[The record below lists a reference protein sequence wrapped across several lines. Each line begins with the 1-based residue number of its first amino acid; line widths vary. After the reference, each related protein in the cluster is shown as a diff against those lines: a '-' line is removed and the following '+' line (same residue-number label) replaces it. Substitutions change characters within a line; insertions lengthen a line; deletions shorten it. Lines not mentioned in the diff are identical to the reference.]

1 MKMSKNSVPTID
13 ETDGLERAVEVYK
26 QAIKKEFAFLKKTLN
41 LDDLLAKS
49 VPLAEKQGYL
59 VPVCELHTTDE
70 QLINQF
76 AQWRSENSAV
86 YPSQFKVTVEGTKKW
101 LTNNLLNVEDRILF
115 LVLDR
120 YGNRIGHLGFA
131 NGINNNYELELD
143 NVVPIVQGVEPEIM
157 ANSVKTLLNWAKD
170 TLGCRRFC
178 LKTFKDNQ
186 KAIAF
191 YQKLGFKDEQLIPL
205 RRHEEG
211 ENIYY
216 RPLDEPDQAEPDQYF
231 LRMIYASKIII
242 DGSETILTA
251 GPSISA
257 REVSYV
263 LDAVRYGWNHQFKG
277 YISKF
282 EASFAEYLGV
292 KYALNTS
299 HCTHAMH
306 LALAT
311 LGIGT
316 GDEVIVPDIT
326 WVATADAVLYV
337 GATPIFADVEF
348 DSWCLDPVSFE
359 SKITEKTKAVMPVHL
374 YGHPARMD
382 KIMEIARRYNLYV
395 VEDAAPAIGAECQGQ
410 KVGTFGDFAAYSF
423 QGAKLL
429 VTGEGGMLVTNNEEL
444 YKKAWALWNMGTL
457 PGTFWVTQKGYK
469 CRMSNL
475 QAALG
480 LGQLERVEELIEA
493 KRRIFAWYEE
503 GLKDVPYIKLNY
515 ETPWAR
521 SVYWMSSIFLE
532 ENASITREQLRE
544 ELKKRNVDTRPVF
557 PAISQYPFWDKPQ
570 TPQPTA
576 LRIGNQ
582 AINLPSGVCLKREEV
597 DYICQCFQEILTN
610 V

>member
-1 MKMSKNSVPTID
+1 M
-13 ETDGLERAVEVYK
+13 AVYK
-26 QAIKKEFAFLKKTLN
+26 KAVKKEFTFLKKTQN
-41 LDDLLAKS
+41 FDDLLAKS
-49 VPLAEKQGYL
+49 IVFQDKQCYL

-70 QLINQF
+70 QLISQL
-76 AQWRSENSAV
+76 AQWRIDNSAL
-86 YPSQFKVTVEGTKKW
+86 YPSQSQITIEGTKQW
-101 LTNNLLNVEDRILF
+101 LRNSLLNVEDRILF
-115 LVLDR
+115 LVLDP

-131 NGINNNYELELD
+131 NGINEKYELELD
-143 NVVPIVQGVEPEIM
+143 NVVRGIQGSHPGIM
-157 ANSVKTLLNWAKD
+157 SNAVKALFDWAKD
-170 TLGCRRFC
+170 TLGCRSFYLR
-178 LKTFKDNQ
+178 TFSDNH

-191 YQKLGFKDEQLIPL
+191 YKKLGFKEDKLIPL

-211 ENIYY
+211 ESVYY
-216 RPLDEPDQAEPDQYF
+216 RDFDGLDQAEPDKYF
-231 LRMIYASKIII
+231 LRMVYAPKIII
-242 DGSETILTA
+242 DGSNIILTA
-251 GPSISA
+251 GSSMSA

-263 LDAVRYGWNHQFKG
+263 VDAVRYGWNHKFKD
-277 YISKF
+277 YINKF
-282 EASFAEYLGV
+282 ENSFAEYLGV

-311 LGIGT
+311 LEIGP

-337 GATPIFADVEF
+337 GATPIFADVEL

-359 SKITEKTKAVMPVHL
+359 SKITDKTKAVMPVHL

-382 KIMEIARRYNLYV
+382 KIMEIARRHNLYV

-457 PGTFWVTQKGYK
+457 PGTFWATQKGYK
-469 CRMSNL
+469 YRMSNI

-480 LGQLERVEELIEA
+480 LGQLERVDELIEA
-493 KRRIFAWYEE
+493 KRHIFSWYDE
-503 GLKDVPYIKLNY
+503 GLKDVPHVKLNY
-515 ETPWAR
+515 ETNWAR
-521 SVYWMSSIFLE
+521 SIYWMSSIFLE
-532 ENASITREQLRE
+532 ETAGVTRDQLRE

-557 PAISQYPFWDKPQ
+557 PAISQYPFWNKPQ

-576 LRIGNQ
+576 LRVGNQ

-597 DYICQCFQEILTN
+597 DYICQCLQEILGQG
-610 V
+610 

>member
-1 MKMSKNSVPTID
+1 MNVLESPASKLAI
-13 ETDGLERAVEVYK
+13 AVYK
-26 QAIKKEFAFLKKTLN
+26 KAVKKEFTFLKKTQN
-41 LDDLLAKS
+41 FDDLLAKS
-49 VPLAEKQGYL
+49 IVFQDKQCYL

-70 QLINQF
+70 QLISQL
-76 AQWRSENSAV
+76 AQWRIDNSAL
-86 YPSQFKVTVEGTKKW
+86 YPSQSQITIEGTKQW
-101 LTNNLLNVEDRILF
+101 LRNSLLNVEDRILF
-115 LVLDR
+115 LVLDP

-131 NGINNNYELELD
+131 NGINEKYELELD
-143 NVVPIVQGVEPEIM
+143 NVVRGIQGSHPGIM
-157 ANSVKTLLNWAKD
+157 SNAVKALFDWAKD
-170 TLGCRRFC
+170 TLGCRSFYLR
-178 LKTFKDNQ
+178 TFSDNH

-191 YQKLGFKDEQLIPL
+191 YKKLGFKEDKLIPL

-211 ENIYY
+211 ESVYY
-216 RPLDEPDQAEPDQYF
+216 RDFDGLDQAEPDKYF
-231 LRMIYASKIII
+231 LRMVYAPKIII
-242 DGSETILTA
+242 DGSNIILTA
-251 GPSISA
+251 GSSMSA

-263 LDAVRYGWNHQFKG
+263 VDAVRYGWNHKFKD
-277 YISKF
+277 YINKF
-282 EASFAEYLGV
+282 ENSFAEYLGV

-311 LGIGT
+311 LEIGP

-337 GATPIFADVEF
+337 GATPIFADVEL

-359 SKITEKTKAVMPVHL
+359 SKITDKTKAVMPVHL

-382 KIMEIARRYNLYV
+382 KIMEIARRHNLYV

-457 PGTFWVTQKGYK
+457 PGTFWATQKGYK
-469 CRMSNL
+469 YRMSNI

-480 LGQLERVEELIEA
+480 LGQLERVDELIEA
-493 KRRIFAWYEE
+493 KRHIFSWYDE
-503 GLKDVPYIKLNY
+503 GLKDVPHVKLNY
-515 ETPWAR
+515 ETNWAR
-521 SVYWMSSIFLE
+521 SIYWMSSIFLE
-532 ENASITREQLRE
+532 ETAGVTRDQLRE

-557 PAISQYPFWDKPQ
+557 PAISQYPFWNKPQ

-576 LRIGNQ
+576 LRVGNQ

-597 DYICQCFQEILTN
+597 DYICQCLQEILGQG
-610 V
+610 

>member
-1 MKMSKNSVPTID
+1 MVTSDMNVLESPASKLAI
-13 ETDGLERAVEVYK
+13 AVYK
-26 QAIKKEFAFLKKTLN
+26 KAVKKEFTFLKKTQN
-41 LDDLLAKS
+41 FDDLLAKS
-49 VPLAEKQGYL
+49 IVFQDKQCYL

-70 QLINQF
+70 QLISQL
-76 AQWRSENSAV
+76 AQWRIDNSAL
-86 YPSQFKVTVEGTKKW
+86 YPSQSQITIEGTKQW
-101 LTNNLLNVEDRILF
+101 LRNSLLNVEDRILF
-115 LVLDR
+115 LVLDP

-131 NGINNNYELELD
+131 NGINEKYELELD
-143 NVVPIVQGVEPEIM
+143 NVVRGIQGSHPGIM
-157 ANSVKTLLNWAKD
+157 SNAVKALFDWAKD
-170 TLGCRRFC
+170 TLGCRSFYLR
-178 LKTFKDNQ
+178 TFSDNH

-191 YQKLGFKDEQLIPL
+191 YKKLGFKEDKLIPL

-211 ENIYY
+211 ESVYY
-216 RPLDEPDQAEPDQYF
+216 RDFDGLDQAEPDKYF
-231 LRMIYASKIII
+231 LRMVYAPKIII
-242 DGSETILTA
+242 DGSNIILTA
-251 GPSISA
+251 GSSMSA

-263 LDAVRYGWNHQFKG
+263 VDAVRYGWNHKFKD
-277 YISKF
+277 YINKF
-282 EASFAEYLGV
+282 ENSFAEYLGV

-311 LGIGT
+311 LEIGP

-337 GATPIFADVEF
+337 GATPIFADVEL

-359 SKITEKTKAVMPVHL
+359 SKITDKTKAVMPVHL

-382 KIMEIARRYNLYV
+382 KIMEIARRHNLYV

-457 PGTFWVTQKGYK
+457 PGTFWATQKGYK
-469 CRMSNL
+469 YRMSNI

-480 LGQLERVEELIEA
+480 LGQLERVDELIEA
-493 KRRIFAWYEE
+493 KRHIFSWYDE
-503 GLKDVPYIKLNY
+503 GLKDVPHVKLNY
-515 ETPWAR
+515 ETNWAR
-521 SVYWMSSIFLE
+521 SIYWMSSIFLE
-532 ENASITREQLRE
+532 ETAGVTRDQLRE

-557 PAISQYPFWDKPQ
+557 PAISQYPFWNKPQ

-576 LRIGNQ
+576 LRVGNQ

-597 DYICQCFQEILTN
+597 DYICQCLQEILGQG
-610 V
+610 

>member
-1 MKMSKNSVPTID
+1 MVTSGID
-13 ETDGLERAVEVYK
+13 VFEGDASRRAIAVYI
-26 QAIKKEFAFLKKTLN
+26 QAIKKEFAFLKKTKTF
-41 LDDLLAKS
+41 DDLLAKS
-49 VPLAEKQGYL
+49 IAFQDKQFYL
-59 VPVCELHTTDE
+59 VPICELHTTDD
-70 QLINQF
+70 QLISQL
-76 AQWRSENSAV
+76 AQWRIDNNAV
-86 YPSQFKVTVEGTKKW
+86 YPSQSQITIEGTKQW
-101 LTNNLLNVEDRILF
+101 LRNSLLNVEDRILF
-115 LVLDR
+115 LVLDP

-131 NGINNNYELELD
+131 NGINEKYELELD
-143 NVVPIVQGVEPEIM
+143 NVVRGIQGSHPGIM
-157 ANSVKTLLNWAKD
+157 SNAVKALLDWAKD
-170 TLGCRRFC
+170 TLGCRSFYLR
-178 LKTFKDNQ
+178 TFSDNV
-186 KAIAF
+186 KAIGF
-191 YQKLGFKDEQLIPL
+191 YNNLGFKNDELVSL
-205 RRHEEG
+205 RRHEAG
-211 ENIYY
+211 NSVYY
-216 RPLDEPDQAEPDQYF
+216 RLLDEQDQDEPDKCF
-231 LRMIYASKIII
+231 LRMVYAPKIIV
-242 DGSETILTA
+242 DGSEIILTA
-251 GPSISA
+251 GTSISA

-263 LDAVRYGWNHQFKG
+263 LDSVRYGWNHKFKD
-277 YISKF
+277 YINKF

-311 LGIGT
+311 LEIGP

-326 WVATADAVLYV
+326 WVATADTVLYV

-395 VEDAAPAIGAECQGQ
+395 IEDAAPAIGAECQGQ
-410 KVGTFGDFAAYSF
+410 KVGTYGDFAAYSF

-457 PGTFWVTQKGYK
+457 PGTFWATQKGYK
-469 CRMSNL
+469 YRMSNM

-480 LGQLERVEELIEA
+480 LGQLERVDELIEA
-493 KRRIFAWYEE
+493 KRRIFSWYDE
-503 GLKDVPYIKLNY
+503 GLKDVRHVKLNY

-521 SVYWMSSIFLE
+521 SIYWMSSIFLE
-532 ENASITREQLRE
+532 ETASITRDQLRE

-576 LRIGNQ
+576 LRVGNQ

-597 DYICQCFQEILTN
+597 DYICQCLQEILGQG
-610 V
+610 

>member
-1 MKMSKNSVPTID
+1 MVTSDINVFEGDASK
-13 ETDGLERAVEVYK
+13 RAKAVYI
-26 QAIKKEFAFLKKTLN
+26 QAVKKEFAFLKKTKTF
-41 LDDLLAKS
+41 DDLLAKS
-49 VPLAEKQGYL
+49 IAFQDKQFYL
-59 VPVCELHTTDE
+59 VPICELHTTDD
-70 QLINQF
+70 QLISQL
-76 AQWRSENSAV
+76 AQWRMDNNAL
-86 YPSQFKVTVEGTKKW
+86 YPSQCQITIEGTKQW
-101 LTNNLLNVEDRILF
+101 LRNSLLNVEDRILF
-115 LVLDR
+115 LVLDP
-120 YGNRIGHLGFA
+120 YGNRIGHIGFA
-131 NGINNNYELELD
+131 NGINEKYELELD
-143 NVVPIVQGVEPEIM
+143 NVVRGIQGSHPGIM
-157 ANSVKTLLNWAKD
+157 SNAVKALLDWAKD
-170 TLGCRRFC
+170 TLGCRSFYLR
-178 LKTFKDNQ
+178 TFSDNI
-186 KAIAF
+186 KAIGF
-191 YQKLGFKDEQLIPL
+191 YNKLGFENDELVSL
-205 RRHEEG
+205 RRHEVG
-211 ENIYY
+211 DSVYY
-216 RPLDEPDQAEPDQYF
+216 RLLDEQDQDEPDKYF
-231 LRMIYASKIII
+231 LRMVYAPKNIV
-242 DGSETILTA
+242 DGSEIILTA
-251 GPSISA
+251 GTSISA

-263 LDAVRYGWNHQFKG
+263 LDSVRYGWNHKFKD
-277 YISKF
+277 YINKF

-311 LGIGT
+311 LEIGP

-395 VEDAAPAIGAECQGQ
+395 IEDAAPAIGAECQGQ
-410 KVGTFGDFAAYSF
+410 KVGTYGDFAAYSF

-469 CRMSNL
+469 YRMSNM

-480 LGQLERVEELIEA
+480 LGQLERVDELIEA
-493 KRRIFAWYEE
+493 KRRIFSWYDE
-503 GLKDVPYIKLNY
+503 GLKYLRHVKLNY

-521 SVYWMSSIFLE
+521 SIYWMSSIFLE
-532 ENASITREQLRE
+532 ETASITRDQLRE

-570 TPQPTA
+570 SPQPTA
-576 LRIGNQ
+576 LRVGNQ

-597 DYICQCFQEILTN
+597 DYICKCLQEILGQG
-610 V
+610 

>member
-1 MKMSKNSVPTID
+1 MNVLESPASKLAI
-13 ETDGLERAVEVYK
+13 AVYK
-26 QAIKKEFAFLKKTLN
+26 KAVKKEFTFLKKTQN
-41 LDDLLAKS
+41 FDDLLAKS
-49 VPLAEKQGYL
+49 IVFQDKQCYL

-70 QLINQF
+70 QLISQL
-76 AQWRSENSAV
+76 AQWRIDNSAL
-86 YPSQFKVTVEGTKKW
+86 YPSQSQITIEGTKQW
-101 LTNNLLNVEDRILF
+101 LRNSLLNVEDRILF
-115 LVLDR
+115 LVLDP

-131 NGINNNYELELD
+131 NGINEKYELELD
-143 NVVPIVQGVEPEIM
+143 NVVRGIQGSHPGIM
-157 ANSVKTLLNWAKD
+157 SNAVKALFDWAKD
-170 TLGCRRFC
+170 TLGCRSFYLR
-178 LKTFKDNQ
+178 TFSDNH

-191 YQKLGFKDEQLIPL
+191 YKKLGFKEDKLIPL

-211 ENIYY
+211 ESVYY
-216 RPLDEPDQAEPDQYF
+216 RDFDGLDQAEPDKYF
-231 LRMIYASKIII
+231 LRMVYAPKIII
-242 DGSETILTA
+242 DGSNIILTA
-251 GPSISA
+251 GSSMSA

-263 LDAVRYGWNHQFKG
+263 VDAVRYGWNHKFKD
-277 YISKF
+277 YINKF
-282 EASFAEYLGV
+282 ENSFAEYLGV

-311 LGIGT
+311 LEIGP

-337 GATPIFADVEF
+337 GATPIFADVEL

-359 SKITEKTKAVMPVHL
+359 SKITDKTKAVMPVHL

-382 KIMEIARRYNLYV
+382 KIMEIARRHNLYV

-457 PGTFWVTQKGYK
+457 PGTFWATQKGYK
-469 CRMSNL
+469 YRMSNI

-480 LGQLERVEELIEA
+480 LGQLERVDELIEA
-493 KRRIFAWYEE
+493 KRRIFSWYDE
-503 GLKDVPYIKLNY
+503 GLKDVPHVKLNY
-515 ETPWAR
+515 ETNWAR
-521 SVYWMSSIFLE
+521 SIYWMSSIFLE
-532 ENASITREQLRE
+532 ETAGVTRDQLRE

-557 PAISQYPFWDKPQ
+557 PAISQYPFWNKPQ

-576 LRIGNQ
+576 LRVGNQ

-597 DYICQCFQEILTN
+597 DYICQCLQEILGQG
-610 V
+610 

>member
-1 MKMSKNSVPTID
+1 MVTSDMNVLESPASKLAI
-13 ETDGLERAVEVYK
+13 AVYK
-26 QAIKKEFAFLKKTLN
+26 KAVKKEFTFLKKTQN
-41 LDDLLAKS
+41 FDDLLAKS
-49 VPLAEKQGYL
+49 IVFQDKQCYL

-70 QLINQF
+70 QLISQL
-76 AQWRSENSAV
+76 AQWRIDNSAL
-86 YPSQFKVTVEGTKKW
+86 YPSQSQITIEGTKQW
-101 LTNNLLNVEDRILF
+101 LRNSLLNVEDRILF
-115 LVLDR
+115 LVLDP

-131 NGINNNYELELD
+131 NGINEKYELELD
-143 NVVPIVQGVEPEIM
+143 NVVRGIQGSHPGIM
-157 ANSVKTLLNWAKD
+157 SNAVKALFDWAKD
-170 TLGCRRFC
+170 TLGCRSFYLR
-178 LKTFKDNQ
+178 TFSDNH

-191 YQKLGFKDEQLIPL
+191 YKKLGFKEDKLIPL

-211 ENIYY
+211 ESVYY
-216 RPLDEPDQAEPDQYF
+216 RDFDGLDQAEPDKYF
-231 LRMIYASKIII
+231 LRMVYAPKIII
-242 DGSETILTA
+242 DGSNIILTA
-251 GPSISA
+251 GSSMSA

-263 LDAVRYGWNHQFKG
+263 VDAVRYGWNHKFKD
-277 YISKF
+277 YINKF
-282 EASFAEYLGV
+282 ENSFAEYLGV

-311 LGIGT
+311 LEIGP

-337 GATPIFADVEF
+337 GATPIFADVEL

-359 SKITEKTKAVMPVHL
+359 SKITDKTKAVMPVHL

-382 KIMEIARRYNLYV
+382 KIMEIARRHNLYV

-457 PGTFWVTQKGYK
+457 PGTFWATQKGYK
-469 CRMSNL
+469 YRMSNI

-480 LGQLERVEELIEA
+480 LGQLERVDELIEA
-493 KRRIFAWYEE
+493 KRRIFSWYDE
-503 GLKDVPYIKLNY
+503 GLKDVPHVKLNY
-515 ETPWAR
+515 ETNWAR
-521 SVYWMSSIFLE
+521 SIYWMSSIFLE
-532 ENASITREQLRE
+532 ETAGVTRDQLRE

-557 PAISQYPFWDKPQ
+557 PAISQYPFWNKPQ

-576 LRIGNQ
+576 LRVGNQ

-597 DYICQCFQEILTN
+597 DYICQCLQEILGQG
-610 V
+610 

>member
-1 MKMSKNSVPTID
+1 M
-13 ETDGLERAVEVYK
+13 AVYK
-26 QAIKKEFAFLKKTLN
+26 KAVKKEFTFLKKTQN
-41 LDDLLAKS
+41 FDDLLAKS
-49 VPLAEKQGYL
+49 IVFQDKQCYL

-70 QLINQF
+70 QLISQL
-76 AQWRSENSAV
+76 AQWRIDNSAL
-86 YPSQFKVTVEGTKKW
+86 YPSQSQITIEGTKQW
-101 LTNNLLNVEDRILF
+101 LRNSLLNVEDRILF
-115 LVLDR
+115 LVLDP

-131 NGINNNYELELD
+131 NGINEKYELELD
-143 NVVPIVQGVEPEIM
+143 NVVRGIQGSHPGIM
-157 ANSVKTLLNWAKD
+157 SNAVKALFDWAKD
-170 TLGCRRFC
+170 TLGCRSFYLR
-178 LKTFKDNQ
+178 TFSDNH

-191 YQKLGFKDEQLIPL
+191 YKKLGFKEDKLIPL

-211 ENIYY
+211 ESVYY
-216 RPLDEPDQAEPDQYF
+216 RDFDGLDQAEPDKYF
-231 LRMIYASKIII
+231 LRMVYAPKIII
-242 DGSETILTA
+242 DGSNIILTA
-251 GPSISA
+251 GSSMSA

-263 LDAVRYGWNHQFKG
+263 VDAVRYGWNHKFKD
-277 YISKF
+277 YINKF
-282 EASFAEYLGV
+282 ENSFAEYLGV

-311 LGIGT
+311 LEIGP

-337 GATPIFADVEF
+337 GATPIFADVEL

-359 SKITEKTKAVMPVHL
+359 SKITDKTKAVMPVHL

-382 KIMEIARRYNLYV
+382 KIMEIARRHNLYV

-457 PGTFWVTQKGYK
+457 PGTFWATQKGYK
-469 CRMSNL
+469 YRMSNI

-480 LGQLERVEELIEA
+480 LGQLERVDELIEA
-493 KRRIFAWYEE
+493 KRRIFSWYDE
-503 GLKDVPYIKLNY
+503 GLKDVPHVKLNY
-515 ETPWAR
+515 ETNWAR
-521 SVYWMSSIFLE
+521 SIYWMSSIFLE
-532 ENASITREQLRE
+532 ETAGVTRDQLRE

-557 PAISQYPFWDKPQ
+557 PAISQYPFWNKPQ

-576 LRIGNQ
+576 LRVGNQ

-597 DYICQCFQEILTN
+597 DYICQCLQEILGQG
-610 V
+610 

>member
-1 MKMSKNSVPTID
+1 MAGSDLNVVV
-13 ETDGLERAVEVYK
+13 ETDASKRAIAVYK
-26 QAIKKEFAFLKKTLN
+26 QSIKKEFAFLKQTETF
-41 LDDLLAKS
+41 DDLLAKS
-49 VPLAEKQGYL
+49 IAFQENQCYL
-59 VPVCELHTTDE
+59 VPVCELHTTDD
-70 QLINQF
+70 QLISEL
-76 AQWRSENSAV
+76 AQWRIDNNAL
-86 YPSQFKVTVEGTKKW
+86 YPSQSQITLEGTKQW
-101 LTNNLLNVEDRILF
+101 LRNNLLNVEDKILF
-115 LVLDR
+115 LVLDP

-131 NGINNNYELELD
+131 NGINDKYELELD
-143 NVVPIVQGVEPEIM
+143 NVVRGIQGSHPGIM
-157 ANSVKTLLNWAKD
+157 SNAVKALFGWAKD
-170 TLGCRRFC
+170 TLGTRNFYLR
-178 LKTFKDNQ
+178 TFSDNH
-186 KAIAF
+186 KAIGF
-191 YQKLGFKDEQLIPL
+191 YKKLGFKDDELISL
-205 RRHEEG
+205 RRHEAG
-211 ENIYY
+211 NSVYY
-216 RPLDEPDQAEPDQYF
+216 RSLDEQDQDEPDKYF
-231 LRMIYASKIII
+231 LRMVYAPKIIV
-242 DGSETILTA
+242 DGSEIILTA
-251 GPSISA
+251 GTSISA

-263 LDAVRYGWNHQFKG
+263 LDAVRYGWNHKFKD
-277 YISKF
+277 YLNKF

-292 KYALNTS
+292 NYALNTS

-311 LGIGT
+311 LGIGP
-316 GDEVIVPDIT
+316 GDEVIVPDLT

-480 LGQLERVEELIEA
+480 LGQLERVDELIEA
-493 KRRIFAWYEE
+493 KRRIFSWYDE
-503 GLKDVPYIKLNY
+503 GLKDVSHVKLNY

-521 SVYWMSSIFLE
+521 SIYWMSSILLE
-532 ENASITREQLRE
+532 ETAGVTRDQLRE

-576 LRIGNQ
+576 LKVGNQ
-582 AINLPSGVCLKREEV
+582 AINLPSGVRLKREEV
-597 DYICQCFQEILTN
+597 DYICQCLQEILGQG
-610 V
+610 

>member
-1 MKMSKNSVPTID
+1 MVTSDINVFEGDASR
-13 ETDGLERAVEVYK
+13 RAIAVYI
-26 QAIKKEFAFLKKTLN
+26 QAVKKEFAFLKKTKTF
-41 LDDLLAKS
+41 DDLLAKS
-49 VPLAEKQGYL
+49 IAFQDKQFYL
-59 VPVCELHTTDE
+59 VPICELHTTDD
-70 QLINQF
+70 QLISQL
-76 AQWRSENSAV
+76 AQWRIDNNAV
-86 YPSQFKVTVEGTKKW
+86 YPSQSQITIEGTKQW
-101 LTNNLLNVEDRILF
+101 LRNSLLNVEDRILF
-115 LVLDR
+115 LVLDP

-131 NGINNNYELELD
+131 NGINEKYELELD
-143 NVVPIVQGVEPEIM
+143 NVVRGIQGSHPGIM
-157 ANSVKTLLNWAKD
+157 SNAVKALLDWAKD
-170 TLGCRRFC
+170 TLGCRSFYLR
-178 LKTFKDNQ
+178 TFSDNV
-186 KAIAF
+186 KAIGF
-191 YQKLGFKDEQLIPL
+191 YNNLGFKNDELVSL
-205 RRHEEG
+205 RRHEAG
-211 ENIYY
+211 DSVYY
-216 RPLDEPDQAEPDQYF
+216 SLLDEQDQDEPDKYF
-231 LRMIYASKIII
+231 LRMVYAPKIIV
-242 DGSETILTA
+242 DGSEIILTA
-251 GPSISA
+251 GTSISA

-263 LDAVRYGWNHQFKG
+263 LDSVRYGWNHKFKD
-277 YISKF
+277 YINKF

-311 LGIGT
+311 LEIGP

-326 WVATADAVLYV
+326 WVATADTVLYV

-395 VEDAAPAIGAECQGQ
+395 IEDAAPAIGAECQGQ
-410 KVGTFGDFAAYSF
+410 KVGTYGDFAAYSF

-457 PGTFWVTQKGYK
+457 PGTFWATQKGYK
-469 CRMSNL
+469 YRMSNM

-480 LGQLERVEELIEA
+480 LGQLERVDELIEA
-493 KRRIFAWYEE
+493 KRRIFSWYDE
-503 GLKDVPYIKLNY
+503 GLKDVRHVKLNY

-521 SVYWMSSIFLE
+521 SIYWMSSIFLE
-532 ENASITREQLRE
+532 ETASITRDQLRE

-576 LRIGNQ
+576 LRVGNQ

-597 DYICQCFQEILTN
+597 DYICQCLQEILGQG
-610 V
+610 